1 MEYIILKSSD
11 PDVLSNMVA
20 HAIKNSWRPQ
30 GGISVTSQGASIQY
44 LQAMV
49 RGE

>member
-20 HAIKNSWRPQ
+20 HAIKNSWCP
-30 GGISVTSQGASIQY
+30 QGASIQY
-44 LQAMV
+44 IQAMV